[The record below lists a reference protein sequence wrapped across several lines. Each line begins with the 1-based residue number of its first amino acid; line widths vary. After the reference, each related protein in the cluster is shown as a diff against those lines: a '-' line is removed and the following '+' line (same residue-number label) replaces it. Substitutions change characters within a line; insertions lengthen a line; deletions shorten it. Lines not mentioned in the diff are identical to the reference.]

1 MAHPYPDTLLLGEDT
16 SSPNDLLRDAIID
29 LNIRVSNL
37 EKIQATILEYLE
49 KKEP

>member
-16 SSPNDLLRDAIID
+16 GSPNDLLRDAIID

-49 KKEP
+49 KKER